1 MSLTTQI
8 RNNEANFKF
17 AQKLVTSLSEA
28 FNFSFEEGWNN
39 VCNTN
44 IEGLKRKFKKDSKR
58 NNPFSSI
65 KNARTSF
72 SFYTKENRERISKE
86 NPKATFGELSKLV
99 SAEWN
104 KLTDKEKK
112 VYKNREIKD
121 KARYKKEREE
131 LAKKLESEAQNQP
144 TTVAPGVEE
153 EVVSPTPQKSSTKSK
168 SSKSSNTS
176 KTSKTSKSSGK
187 GKTASASKTSSPS
200 SYNVFQKKM
209 RPQLKSQF
217 PNLSTK
223 EITSKLGETWRGLSD
238 AEKATYA

>member
-1 MSLTTQI
+1 MSLTTSLI
-8 RNNEANFKF
+8 RQSESNFKL

-28 FNFSFEEGWNN
+28 FNFSFEDGWAN

-44 IEGLKRKFKKDSKR
+44 IDALKRKFKKDNKKK
-58 NNPFSSI
+58 NPFSSI

-72 SFYTKENRERISKE
+72 SFYTKDNRERISKE

-112 VYKNREIKD
+112 VYKNKEIKD
-121 KARYKKEREE
+121 KTRYQKEREE
-131 LAKKLESEAQNQP
+131 LAKKLESEAQNQSSS
-144 TTVAPGVEE
+144 E
-153 EVVSPTPQKSSTKSK
+153 EVVVSPAPAPTKTKASKSK
-168 SSKSSNTS
+168 SSKAS
-176 KTSKTSKSSGK
+176 KPSKSSGK
-187 GKTASASKTSSPS
+187 EKTTPSKSSSPS

-209 RPQLKSQF
+209 RPQLKTQF
-217 PNLSTK
+217 PDLSTK

>member
-1 MSLTTQI
+1 MSLTTSLI
-8 RNNEANFKF
+8 RQSESNFKL
-17 AQKLVTSLSEA
+17 AQKLVTSLSET
-28 FNFSFEEGWNN
+28 FNFSFEDGWAN

-44 IEGLKRKFKKDSKR
+44 IDALKRKFKKDNKKK
-58 NNPFSSI
+58 NTFSSI

-72 SFYTKENRERISKE
+72 SFYTKDNRERISKE

-112 VYKNREIKD
+112 VYKNKEIKD
-121 KARYKKEREE
+121 KTRYQKEREE
-131 LAKKLESEAQNQP
+131 LAKKLESEAQNQSSS
-144 TTVAPGVEE
+144 E
-153 EVVSPTPQKSSTKSK
+153 EVVVSPAPAPAPAPTKGKASSKSKASKPSK
-168 SSKSSNTS
+168 SSKSSGKE
-176 KTSKTSKSSGK
+176 KTTPSKS
-187 GKTASASKTSSPS
+187 SSPS

-209 RPQLKSQF
+209 RPQLKTQF
-217 PNLSTK
+217 PDLSTK

>member
-1 MSLTTQI
+1 MSLTTSLI
-8 RNNEANFKF
+8 RQSESNFKL

-28 FNFSFEEGWNN
+28 FNFSFEDGWAN

-44 IEGLKRKFKKDSKR
+44 IDALKRKFKKDNKKK
-58 NNPFSSI
+58 NPFSSI

-112 VYKNREIKD
+112 VYKNKEIKD
-121 KARYKKEREE
+121 KTRYQKEREE
-131 LAKKLESEAQNQP
+131 LAKKLESEAQNQSSS
-144 TTVAPGVEE
+144 E
-153 EVVSPTPQKSSTKSK
+153 EVVVSPAPAPTKTKASKSK
-168 SSKSSNTS
+168 SSKAS
-176 KTSKTSKSSGK
+176 KPSKSSGK
-187 GKTASASKTSSPS
+187 EKTTPSKSSSPS

-209 RPQLKSQF
+209 RPQLKTQF
-217 PNLSTK
+217 PDLSTK

>member
-1 MSLTTQI
+1 MSLTTSLI
-8 RNNEANFKF
+8 RQSESNFKL

-28 FNFSFEEGWNN
+28 FNFSFEDGWAN

-44 IEGLKRKFKKDSKR
+44 IDALKRKFKKDNKKK
-58 NNPFSSI
+58 NPFSSI

-112 VYKNREIKD
+112 VYKNKEIKD
-121 KARYKKEREE
+121 KTRYQKEREE
-131 LAKKLESEAQNQP
+131 LAKKLESEAQNQSSS
-144 TTVAPGVEE
+144 E
-153 EVVSPTPQKSSTKSK
+153 EVVVSPAPAPTKSKASKSKSSKASKPSK
-168 SSKSSNTS
+168 SSKSSGKE
-176 KTSKTSKSSGK
+176 KTTPSKS
-187 GKTASASKTSSPS
+187 SSPS

-209 RPQLKSQF
+209 RPQLKTQF
-217 PNLSTK
+217 PDLSTK